1 MTSVSGP
8 IAPVRSLCILHSEDG
23 PLRDRL
29 AHALHDRAY
38 VCHASDQ
45 NRLDE
50 LLEGPEPLLLIADLR
65 ASGALSLVQHL
76 HRLHP
81 HVVALALGVPE
92 SDPFLNAQH
101 SGIYRV
107 EPLET
112 DPRLLRAI
120 VDAALERVGWMQE
133 NQMLREE
140 LARVRLL
147 QQHGG
152 GPSGRGSSERTS
164 IKLQPLVKATRQL
177 DPLEELFEKIV
188 EGVASSAFVSRVG
201 LFYRYAGES
210 NFRLQAQR
218 CCLEDTAAL
227 EFSDRDPLVRWLQRH
242 PRLITR
248 ASLEHIADP
257 AERSLLR
264 RSLDVLGAETF
275 IPLNLRGRVLGW
287 LFTGQPDGLP
297 FDHHDHPDLSLLS
310 EHVVQAMENT
320 IRHHEVV
327 RQKDLGENLLQ
338 MMPTAVITVD
348 PEGNVRWCN
357 APAERLFPAL
367 KNHLVQASGHG
378 SGKPAPP
385 LPAEDLGSRVAGLL
399 RDALSGEPTRDPRI
413 WESQAAGGR
422 VLSARTR
429 QLLSNG
435 MCLGAVALIDDI
447 TEKLFLDAREEQ
459 QQRAVFW
466 RDLAAGLSHEIRN
479 PLVAIKTF
487 TQLLPKRHADAEFRQ
502 DFVGAMSREVGRLET
517 IVSQIEGFAHPP
529 VTSDLGSIEMG
540 SLLETAAAAARQ
552 ATGAEDAQIRVSA
565 EDDLP
570 VVLGDAGSLG
580 QSFQHLFINAIEAA
594 ARKKVRAL
602 VRVRVVPQ
610 RAGDQ
615 VAGVKLSIL
624 DNGDGIP
631 EELRAKVFSPFCTIK
646 AQGMGLGLAIA
657 QRVVLDHGG
666 RIDVDAEGA
675 GVCVNVSLPLRPPVS
690 PAPTSIP
697 GGAPPA
703 TPLPAPNGAA
713 LRPAAEL
720 ELGLRARGRG
730 QLTK

>member
-29 AHALHDRAY
+29 AHALQDRAY
-38 VCHASDQ
+38 VCHAPDQ

-50 LLEGPEPLLLIADLR
+50 LLEGPEPLLLIVDLR
-65 ASGALSLVQHL
+65 APGALSLVQHL

-81 HVVALALGVPE
+81 HVVALALGTPE
-92 SDPFLNAQH
+92 SDPFLNAQNA
-101 SGIYRV
+101 GIYRV
-107 EPLET
+107 EPFDA

-120 VDAALERVGWMQE
+120 LDAALERVGWMQE
-133 NQMLREE
+133 NQMLRDE
-140 LARVRLL
+140 LARVRLI

-152 GPSGRGSSERTS
+152 GSSSRGSGDRSL

-188 EGVASSAFVSRVG
+188 DGVSSSALVSRVG
-201 LFYRYAGES
+201 LFYRYAGEP
-210 NFRLQAQR
+210 NYRLQAQR
-218 CCLEDTAAL
+218 CCLDDTAAL

-297 FDHHDHPDLSLLS
+297 FDHHDHPELSLLS
-310 EHVVQAMENT
+310 EHVVQAMDNT
-320 IRHHEVV
+320 IRHHELL

-338 MMPTAVITVD
+338 MMHTAVITVD
-348 PEGNVRWCN
+348 PEGNVRWSN
-357 APAERLFPAL
+357 APAEKLFPAL
-367 KNHLVQASGHG
+367 KNNLVQASGHG
-378 SGKPAPP
+378 SGRPAQRI
-385 LPAEDLGSRVAGLL
+385 PAEDLGSRVAGLL
-399 RDALSGEPTRDPRI
+399 RDALSGEPTRDPRV

-435 MCLGAVALIDDI
+435 KCLGAVALIEDI
-447 TEKLFLDAREEQ
+447 TEKLFVDAQEEQ
-459 QQRAVFW
+459 HERAIFW

-502 DFVGAMSREVGRLET
+502 DFTAAMAREVGRLET

-529 VTSDLGSIEMG
+529 VSSDLGAIEMPA
-540 SLLETAAAAARQ
+540 LLEAAAAA
-552 ATGAEDAQIRVSA
+552 ACKTTGVEDARITINA
-565 EDDLP
+565 DDDLP
-570 VVLGDAGSLG
+570 TVHGDSGSLS
-580 QSFQHLFINAIEAA
+580 QSFQHLFVNAIEAA
-594 ARKKVRAL
+594 GRKRVRAHI
-602 VRVRVVPQ
+602 RVRVVPQ

-615 VAGVKLSIL
+615 AAGVKLSIL

-631 EELRAKVFSPFCTIK
+631 AELRPKVFSPFCTVK

-666 RIDVDAEGA
+666 KIEVDASGL
-675 GVCVNVSLPLRPPVS
+675 GVCVNVSLPLRPPEAKGTSNLPS
-690 PAPTSIP
+690 PATQL
-697 GGAPPA
+697 PPA
-703 TPLPAPNGAA
+703 NGAA
-713 LRPAAEL
+713 MRQTAER
-720 ELGLRARGRG
+720 ELGQRARNRG
-730 QLTK
+730 QLAT